1 MEECYKKLFEC
12 QSNAID
18 RARLL
23 AVSAPRSSDWLHALP
38 ISTCG
43 LHLDDEAIRVAV
55 GFRLG
60 ARICEPHSCPCG
72 AQVDSRGIH
81 SLSCR
86 RSAGRASRH
95 HNHNDIIWRALTKA
109 NIPSTKEPIGL
120 FRSDG
125 KRPDGLT
132 LIPWRGGKCVTWDV
146 TVSDTLASS
155 YLHATS
161 TSAGGDAE
169 LAATRKEG

>member
-1 MEECYKKLFEC
+1 MSYHLYYQALSFWSQLYNSDAPAGDLANIQKNWDAPSVEECYKELLEC

-38 ISTCG
+38 ISTCD
-43 LHLDDEAIRVAV
+43 LHLDDEEIRVAV

-72 AQVDSRGIH
+72 AQVDARGFH

-95 HNHNDIIWRALTKA
+95 H
-109 NIPSTKEPIGL
+109 G
-120 FRSDG
+120 
-125 KRPDGLT
+125 
-132 LIPWRGGKCVTWDV
+132 
-146 TVSDTLASS
+146 
-155 YLHATS
+155 
-161 TSAGGDAE
+161 
-169 LAATRKEG
+169 